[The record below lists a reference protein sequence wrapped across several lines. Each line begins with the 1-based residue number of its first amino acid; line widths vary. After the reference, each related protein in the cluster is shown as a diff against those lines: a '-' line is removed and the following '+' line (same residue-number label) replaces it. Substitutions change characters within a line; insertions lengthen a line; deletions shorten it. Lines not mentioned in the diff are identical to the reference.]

1 MAVFL
6 ALRVALALA
15 LSAPLGATG
24 AQLEAQSQSP
34 VFKVVDLIRNLK
46 ATIEGDGKVDQ
57 QSYDK
62 YACWCEA
69 TLGRKAVDID
79 NAKATLEKLAV
90 SIPKLAAEVSSN
102 DADVEHLKRELAQ
115 NLEATESATGV
126 RDSEN
131 TEYQGTKADSENC
144 VGALEA
150 AVRALSGAGAGK
162 KAGFMSISSRQ
173 AELMS
178 VAAGIRQ
185 VIAKDTVVR
194 KVQRR
199 DLDALRHFVERPADF
214 AGPSPAGSSFSQV
227 GNNPFGDY
235 APKST
240 QIQGILKGMYDSML
254 SDMEKNHGEESNSQK
269 AFQELMATK
278 QEELKDLQATL
289 ESHTL
294 GKAEKAKMLA
304 DSKVERDDTEA
315 QQKADE
321 TFFEATKD
329 GCKVKAEVWNDRSRL
344 RTEELQ
350 GITAALKILTDPKN
364 RELFTDSANTFLQ
377 VASSSAK
384 ASRTYKMLEALQ
396 AKYHGGLNLAR
407 IAVEAKLGGHFDKVI
422 GQLDHRVEEL
432 RAEEQADI
440 EHKDRCENAG
450 EKNKNDMEDLTHQ
463 IAKAGDDVK
472 KIKGTIFDLDNKIDS
487 LEGEIKESRME
498 KADMLRM
505 RNAEH
510 LQFKQALK
518 DDADA
523 IKVINGAIKVLMKF
537 YKKNNIPM
545 SLQQQDEKDDPEDNE
560 PEYSIDRDEAPD
572 TSFGDDG
579 YTGKQGQSGGVLGM
593 MRMIVEDTEKEMK
606 EARTDEAEA
615 KAQFDKDTAALD
627 QTLEALGTSKAEAET
642 RSAELGEKKADT
654 EAHQVSLQKE
664 LQAQKDL
671 KNTLTSDCA
680 WVATHFEKRRAARKA
695 EIQGLQE
702 AKSMLAGVEAGDF
715 DEVALAGAAKL

>member
-1 MAVFL
+1 MAVFS

-24 AQLEAQSQSP
+24 AQLEARSQSP
-34 VFKVVDLIRNLK
+34 VFKVVELIRNLK
-46 ATIEGDGKVDQ
+46 ATIEGDGMGEQK
-57 QSYDK
+57 SYDK

-69 TLGRKAVDID
+69 TLGRKALDID
-79 NAKATLEKLAV
+79 SAKATLEKLAV

-102 DADVEHLKRELAQ
+102 GADVEHLKKELAQ

-185 VIAKDTVVR
+185 VIAKDTAVR

-214 AGPSPAGSSFSQV
+214 AGPAPTGSSFSQV
-227 GNNPFGDY
+227 GTNPFGDY

-269 AFQELMATK
+269 AFQELMSTK

-304 DSKVERDDTEA
+304 DSKVERDDMEA
-315 QQKADE
+315 QLKADE

-329 GCKVKAEVWNDRSRL
+329 GCTVKADVWNERSRL

-350 GITAALKILTDPKN
+350 GIAQAVQILSSPDAQKIFDSAHSTMFLQLSSKQKGAGSEERSAAL
-364 RELFTDSANTFLQ
+364 
-377 VASSSAK
+377 AK
-384 ASRTYKMLEALQ
+384 LKGIA
-396 AKYHGGLNLAR
+396 AKYKNLGLAQ
-407 IAVEAKLGGHFDKVI
+407 IAWMLKSGGHFDKVLASI
-422 GQLDHRVEEL
+422 DQMVDML
-432 RAEEQADI
+432 RKEEQADI
-440 EHKDRCENAG
+440 EHRDRCQASEN
-450 EKNKNDMEDLTHQ
+450 KNANDMEDLQH
-463 IAKAGDDVK
+463 AMEKAAAE
-472 KIKGTIFDLDNKIDS
+472 ITR
-487 LEGEIKESRME
+487 LEGEASRLDGEISTLETDIGSTKSNME
-498 KADMLRM
+498 ERLALRNTEEAD
-505 RNAEH
+505 
-510 LQFKQALK
+510 FKQALMDDSDAVQLLQKAIESMREFYKRNKIDFALVAKNSHQEPKYTENPDKAPETSWSGSSYGGQSEETSGVVAILEMVAEDLKGEMKVGRK
-518 DDADA
+518 DDANA
-523 IKVINGAIKVLMKF
+523 QEMYMSEYRKMKDTLNTQMAV
-537 YKKNNIPM
+537 KLAKEKELSDVNADK
-545 SLQQQDEKDDPEDNE
+545 LDLEEEKDAKGADKD
-560 PEYSIDRDEAPD
+560 
-572 TSFGDDG
+572 
-579 YTGKQGQSGGVLGM
+579 
-593 MRMIVEDTEKEMK
+593 
-606 EARTDEAEA
+606 AEA
-615 KAQFDKDTAALD
+615 
-627 QTLEALGTSKAEAET
+627 
-642 RSAELGEKKADT
+642 
-654 EAHQVSLQKE
+654 SLTQSIY
-664 LQAQKDL
+664 Q
-671 KNTLTSDCA
+671 DCS
-680 WVATHFEKRRAARKA
+680 WVASHFQSRRDSRKA
-695 EIQGLQE
+695 EMEGLVE
-702 AKSMLAGVEAGDF
+702 AKGYLAGVESG
-715 DEVALAGAAKL
+715 EVI